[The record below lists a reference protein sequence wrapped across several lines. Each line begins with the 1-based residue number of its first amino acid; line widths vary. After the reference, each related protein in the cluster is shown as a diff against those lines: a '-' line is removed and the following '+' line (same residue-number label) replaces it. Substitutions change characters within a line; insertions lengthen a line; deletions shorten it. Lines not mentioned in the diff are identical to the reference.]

1 VNRILIAGIGNIFMG
16 DDAFGVEVAQRL
28 AKRSLPDGVRVVD
41 FGIRGIDLTY
51 ALLDGY
57 DAVILIDT
65 AQLGAPP
72 GTVRIV
78 VPDLQLREPL
88 APEGLLIE
96 PHDLDPAKVL
106 RLAATLGNSCR
117 RILLVACEPAT
128 FGNEDADAMGLSPAV
143 AAAVDE
149 AIAVVEKLI
158 GEMLELGQYHP
169 DRTNS
174 DPLRDRYEKLGRPS
188 DSSTGETILD
198 TGGSIP

>member
-1 VNRILIAGIGNIFMG
+1 MNRILVAGIGNIFMG

-28 AKRSLPDGVRVVD
+28 AQRPLPDGVKVVD

-57 DAVILIDT
+57 DAVVLIDT

-78 VPDLQLREPL
+78 VPELQLREPQ

-106 RLAATLGNSCR
+106 RLATTLGNSCR

-128 FGNEDADAMGLSPAV
+128 FGNEDADAIGLSPAV

-158 GEMLELGQYHP
+158 GEM
-169 DRTNS
+169 
-174 DPLRDRYEKLGRPS
+174 
-188 DSSTGETILD
+188 
-198 TGGSIP
+198 

>member
-1 VNRILIAGIGNIFMG
+1 MTQILVAGIGNIFMG

-28 AKRSLPDGVRVVD
+28 AKRPHPDGVKVVD

-65 AQLGAPP
+65 AQLGEPP

-78 VPDLQLREPL
+78 VPEFDLREPL

-96 PHDLDPAKVL
+96 PHDLDLAKVL
-106 RLAATLGNSCR
+106 RLAAALGDSCR

-128 FGNEDADAMGLSPAV
+128 FGNEDADAMGLSPEV
-143 AAAVDE
+143 AAAVDQ

-158 GEMLELGQYHP
+158 FELLEPRRSLADGSSI
-169 DRTNS
+169 DR
-174 DPLRDRYEKLGRPS
+174 PQDRFQKLGDPS
-188 DSSTGETILD
+188 QSSTGETIQD
-198 TGGSIP
+198 TFASGP

>member
-1 VNRILIAGIGNIFMG
+1 MNQILVAGIGNIFMG

-28 AKRSLPDGVRVVD
+28 AKRPLPDGVRVVD

-51 ALLDGY
+51 ALLEGY

-78 VPDLQLREPL
+78 VPELQLREPL
-88 APEGLLIE
+88 APESLLIQ

-106 RLAATLGNSCR
+106 RLAATLGDCCR

-128 FGNEDADAMGLSPAV
+128 FGNEDAGAMGLSPAV

-169 DRTNS
+169 DRTSS
-174 DPLRDRYEKLGRPS
+174 DPLRDRFEKLGGPS